1 MEFHDKRYLVSSAG
15 MLLVLACARSSTANE
30 LVPRPEAAH
39 TEPRGNKV
47 RFVADP
53 ITDGAI
59 LSISVGFAAL
69 LDVIIDTGEL
79 RPQQP
84 GPTDQLLSIDRD
96 VVRQKPSEDAK
107 TVSNVGVGAAGVYAF
122 GSAVFTG
129 FTEGQEAAL
138 VDLIIYGESAS
149 ITWALTNL
157 TKLAV
162 RRPRPTAYRLRDER
176 QAQNLP
182 PSELEITGTNAALSF
197 FSGHASM
204 AAALSTTATYLAF
217 SRSETPTRGFITGA
231 AGALV
236 TTAVCWGRVRGGVHF
251 PTDVIAG
258 AMAGI
263 GVGALVP
270 HFHREEES
278 KPVWIGFG
286 PQGEDGFGLSLYGRL

>member
-1 MEFHDKRYLVSSAG
+1 MVHAAALA
-15 MLLVLACARSSTANE
+15 LACARTAAADD
-30 LVPRPEAAH
+30 LVPRVESA
-39 TEPRGNKV
+39 EPQPPGKKI

-79 RPQQP
+79 RPQPP
-84 GPTDQLLSIDRD
+84 GRTEQLLDIDEA
-96 VVRQKPSEDAK
+96 VVGQTPSSDA
-107 TVSNVGVGAAGVYAF
+107 TLVSNIGVSAAGVYAF
-122 GSAVFTG
+122 ASTVVTG
-129 FTEGQEAAL
+129 FSEGEEAAL
-138 VDLIIYGESAS
+138 VDLILYAESAS
-149 ITWALTNL
+149 VTWAVTNL
-157 TKLAV
+157 AKLAV
-162 RRPRPTAYRLRDER
+162 RRPRPSAYRTRDDVV
-176 QAQNLP
+176 AQGRP
-182 PSELEITGTNAALSF
+182 EPEITGTNAALSF

-204 AAALSTTATYLAF
+204 TAALSTTATYLAF
-217 SRSETPTRGFITGA
+217 SRSETPTRGVITGA

-263 GVGALVP
+263 GIGALVP
-270 HFHREEES
+270 HLHREEES

-286 PQGEDGFGLSLYGRL
+286 PQGDDGFGLSLNGQL